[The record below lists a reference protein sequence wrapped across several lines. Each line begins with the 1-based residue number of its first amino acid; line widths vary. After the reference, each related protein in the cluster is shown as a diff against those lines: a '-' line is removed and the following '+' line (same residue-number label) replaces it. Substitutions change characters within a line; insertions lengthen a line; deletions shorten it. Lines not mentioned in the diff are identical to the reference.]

1 MAAMAAAAFQV
12 PLETALLVMEDLLMC
27 PVCRMVSEGCPGVR
41 ARGRQQD
48 HVLWTATLCLS
59 MHPNQTPRAF

>member
-12 PLETALLVMEDLLMC
+12 SLETALLVMEDLLTC
-27 PVCRMVSEGCPGVR
+27 PVCGMVSEGCPWVR

-48 HVLWTATLCLS
+48 HVLWTAILCLS
-59 MHPNQTPRAF
+59 VHPNQTSGAF